1 MFVLGFCALMDLP
14 KQMRPQALLQCSP
27 QILPALLVLFQGL
40 KRAYESKDYIST
52 LWNVDFSV
60 YFSLISLT
68 TVVICYLIVSDRGE
82 GEGENED
89 EEEGASDEG
98 ELP

>member
-1 MFVLGFCALMDLP
+1 MLTFL
-14 KQMRPQALLQCSP
+14 
-27 QILPALLVLFQGL
+27 
-40 KRAYESKDYIST
+40 
-52 LWNVDFSV
+52 